1 MVFGVKLTEV
11 ALIQQI
17 KIHNRKDC
25 CQERIVGMSVFIKM
39 QEVNVTS
46 CGTITEVQNMYTFEC
61 TRDME
66 NGDVVELSKDGDVV
80 EQNIAEIDA
89 FGIIAPG
96 YDIIATSELINVY
109 LI

>member
-1 MVFGVKLTEV
+1 
-11 ALIQQI
+11 
-17 KIHNRKDC
+17 
-25 CQERIVGMSVFIKM
+25 
-39 QEVNVTS
+39 
-46 CGTITEVQNMYTFEC
+46 MYAGH
-61 TRDME
+61 
-66 NGDVVELSKDGDVV
+66 GDVVELSKDGDVV